1 MYELW
6 YIDTGNIADTFT
18 TEAAA
23 LTEIRAL
30 VDDHGTSSV
39 NMMALLHT
47 SNHGE
52 KRLVAQGEELLN
64 IAQKAVSIGDSPT
77 GHSR

>member
-6 YIDTGNIADTFT
+6 YIDTGNIVDTFA

-30 VDDHGTSSV
+30 VDDYGTSSV
-39 NMMALLHT
+39 NTMALLHT
-47 SNHGE
+47 SNRGE

-64 IAQKAVSIGDSPT
+64 IVQTAERLGDSPAE
-77 GHSR
+77 HAR